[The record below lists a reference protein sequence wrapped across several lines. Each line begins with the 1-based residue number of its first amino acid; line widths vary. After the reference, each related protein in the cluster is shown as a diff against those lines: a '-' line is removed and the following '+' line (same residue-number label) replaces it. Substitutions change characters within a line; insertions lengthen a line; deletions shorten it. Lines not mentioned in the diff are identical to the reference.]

1 MLKIGEI
8 WFTESDEGEIKL
20 NQNFLGIN
28 ETTQIDVLQDLMG
41 DVNRLH
47 SEAMGRWRREMAKV
61 KEEGWIPL
69 ADISLASRIRPI
81 LLSRKSDACN
91 S

>member
-41 DVNRLH
+41 DVTQLH
-47 SEAMGRWRREMAKV
+47 TDAIERWKEVMTKIR
-61 KEEGWIPL
+61 EEG
-69 ADISLASRIRPI
+69 
-81 LLSRKSDACN
+81 
-91 S
+91 